1 MSNRIEK
8 LNSEFRRSIVEL
20 LTKKVKDPRITE
32 MFTVVEVV
40 CDRELETAK
49 VFVSIYSTDA
59 EKAAKTFAAICENEP
74 FIRREISRSM
84 HIRKV
89 PVFNF
94 VLDTTMSYGQ
104 KIDEILNEI
113 NKKDSNNN

>member
-1 MSNRIEK
+1 
-8 LNSEFRRSIVEL
+8 
-20 LTKKVKDPRITE
+20 
-32 MFTVVEVV
+32 
-40 CDRELETAK
+40 TAK
-49 VFVSIYSTDA
+49 VFVSVFSTDA
-59 EKAAKTFAAICENEP
+59 ERAAKTFAAICESEP

-113 NKKDSNNN
+113 NKKDN